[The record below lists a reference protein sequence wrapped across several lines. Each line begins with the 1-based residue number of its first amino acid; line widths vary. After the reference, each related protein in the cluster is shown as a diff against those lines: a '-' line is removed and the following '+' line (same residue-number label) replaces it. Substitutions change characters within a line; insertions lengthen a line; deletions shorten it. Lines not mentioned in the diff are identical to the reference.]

1 MGLRRAG
8 VALFVLVLVAA
19 LLPLSGRAQTAEE
32 ERDRAYSLLSRAVAN
47 RDQVE
52 RELALAME
60 EYLRVANELAAKA
73 ASADRLA
80 ARVEATRGELS
91 IFGRL
96 AEQQAVVAYMEA
108 LTNPSD
114 VMLRSDSLEEAL
126 VLRPLLEILSG
137 NTASQSR
144 ALEVTQRDLNNLQA
158 RLATE
163 IIAVQLLQQ
172 EAKAAA
178 DNLAEL
184 FGDADARVGLAIQG
198 AVAADLTYRAELDR
212 VETAQAEAAEQARQ
226 QERSTTTTVAP
237 GPIASSSTTST
248 TLAPPSIG
256 DRPLKP
262 AVERWRSLAGAYFP
276 ATKVEAALRIIQCES
291 LGEPEAYN
299 PYSGASGLFQFLPGT
314 YAVIAPKAG
323 FDGVSVFDP
332 EANIGSAAWLVA
344 YYESLGRN
352 PWTPWHCTP

>member
-52 RELALAME
+52 LELALAME

-80 ARVEATRGELS
+80 VRVESTRSELS

-108 LTNPSD
+108 LTSPSD

-126 VLRPLLEILSG
+126 VLRPLLEILFG
-137 NTASQSR
+137 QTASQSR
-144 ALEVTQRDLNNLQA
+144 ALEVTQRDLDNLQA

-163 IIAVQLLQQ
+163 IIAVQGLQQ

-198 AVAADLTYRAELDR
+198 AVAADLAYRAELDR
-212 VETAQAEAAEQARQ
+212 IETAQAEAAEQARQ
-226 QERSTTTTVAP
+226 QERSTTTVAP
-237 GPIASSSTTST
+237 AAVAGSSTTST

-262 AVERWRSLAGAYFP
+262 AVERWRSLVGAYFP
-276 ATKVEAALRIIQCES
+276 ATRVEAALRIIQCES
-291 LGEPEAYN
+291 LGDPEAYN